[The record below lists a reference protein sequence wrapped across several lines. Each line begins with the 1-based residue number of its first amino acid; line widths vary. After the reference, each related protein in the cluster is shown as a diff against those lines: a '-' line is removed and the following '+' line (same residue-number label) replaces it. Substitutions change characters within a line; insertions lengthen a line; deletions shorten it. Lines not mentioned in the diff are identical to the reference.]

1 MSNHKVR
8 VGDQVEAN
16 VAEVE
21 GMVGEVTRSY
31 TEDGVDMVEVTYDE
45 PVYDDDNTLDVEVG
59 AVTRI

>member
-1 MSNHKVR
+1 MSHHKIR

-45 PVYDDDNTLDVEVG
+45 PVFDDDNTLDVEVG
-59 AVTRI
+59 AVTRA